1 MKTVQLRQAKAA
13 LSSLVDAAEHGEA
26 TIITRHGRPAAAIV
40 PMQSVEK
47 LFGKER
53 PSLGEYLARI
63 PAGIEFDRDDGRMRD
78 IDL

>member
-1 MKTVQLRQAKAA
+1 MKTVQLRQAKAN

-40 PMQSVEK
+40 PMESAEK
-47 LFGKER
+47 FFGKAR

-63 PAGIEFDRDDGRMRD
+63 PSGIEFDRDDRRMRD